1 MPLKLVKKYFKMCSL
16 KLKYLTV
23 KKPISAKRGQFC
35 PKKTL
40 LKPIKDTGMTFFKV

>member
-1 MPLKLVKKYFKMCSL
+1 MPFKLVKKYFKMCSL

-35 PKKTL
+35 PKKNSAKTN
-40 LKPIKDTGMTFFKV
+40 KRHRDDFF